1 MVFSHNFFRK
11 CIKRNINGS
20 EFVANKVVNNLAK
33 YKAQRDVIIA
43 NCFDNCFG
51 NVMEKV
57 YTRDIIKID

>member
-1 MVFSHNFFRK
+1 M
-11 CIKRNINGS
+11 
-20 EFVANKVVNNLAK
+20 VVNDLAK

-43 NCFDNCFG
+43 NRFDSCFD